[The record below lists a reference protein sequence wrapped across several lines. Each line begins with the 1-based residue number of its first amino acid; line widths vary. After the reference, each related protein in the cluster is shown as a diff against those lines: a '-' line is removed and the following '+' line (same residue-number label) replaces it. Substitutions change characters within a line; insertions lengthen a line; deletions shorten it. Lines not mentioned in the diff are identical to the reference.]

1 MVESEAPG
9 DVNPRG
15 NPLRGEEFM
24 KLQNPWFKLKGM
36 LNAEDAKAVAG
47 LEAVCTE
54 FDGTAFK
61 LELDYKLGAA
71 AQGRPEDVALHIDE
85 FMAYE
90 GDRLVGYL
98 GVNCFGGPGTPP
110 EAMGMVH
117 PDYRKQGI
125 FRALHSLAVSEWR
138 RRGVKTALL
147 LSDGR
152 SSSGKEFVKTTGA
165 IYHHAEYE
173 MYLRD
178 EAAFAGWPEGGV
190 VFRKATNL
198 DAGEVARQNAIYF
211 GEELGSGEGEESEM
225 LLPEVEEQRGMT
237 VYLAESDGVVVGK
250 VHLQLIGGLGG
261 IFGLG
266 VLPEH
271 RGKGLGRAILLEGVR
286 RLRAAGAK
294 EVMLQVA
301 TENKNALH
309 LYESCGF
316 KTTSTM
322 EYFELTL

>member
-98 GVNCFGGPGTPP
+98 GVNCFGGRGTPP

-211 GEELGSGEGEESEM
+211 GEELGSGEGEEKEL

-286 RLRAAGAK
+286 RLRVAGAK

-301 TENKNALH
+301 TENKNALQ

-322 EYFELTL
+322 EYFELTI

>member
-1 MVESEAPG
+1 
-9 DVNPRG
+9 
-15 NPLRGEEFM
+15 M

-36 LNAEDAKAVAG
+36 LDAEDARAIAG
-47 LEAVCTE
+47 LEAACAE
-54 FDGTAFK
+54 ADGTAFK

-71 AQGRPEDVALHIDE
+71 AQGRPEGETWNLDE
-85 FMAYE
+85 FMAYDGE
-90 GDRLVGYL
+90 RLVGYL
-98 GVNCFGGPGTPP
+98 GVNCFGGAGMPP

-117 PDYRKQGI
+117 PDCRGQGV
-125 FRALHSLAVSEWR
+125 FHALYQLAVSEWR
-138 RRGVKTALL
+138 RRGVKAALL

-152 SSSGKEFVKTTGA
+152 SASGHAFVKTTGA
-165 IYHHAEYE
+165 AHHHAEYE
-173 MYLRD
+173 MYLRN
-178 EAAFAGWPEGGV
+178 EAAFVAWPGYCV
-190 VFRKATNL
+190 DFRKAMNI

-211 GEELGSGEGEESEM
+211 GDEPGSGEETESEP

-237 VYLAESDGVVVGK
+237 IYLAEAGGVVVGK
-250 VHLQLIGGLGG
+250 VHLQLISGLGG

-266 VLPEH
+266 VLPEQ

-316 KTTSTM
+316 ETTSIM